1 MKAKQII
8 VTSLISF
15 ILFILCFGILM
26 LIQYIPGTSLPNLI
40 MIVAPFIAIVAFI
53 LTTKKI
59 LIKAPSFA
67 IPVSVT
73 ISTCIIILFALI
85 YRYYTKKYD
94 EFIPN
99 VFHMIVI
106 FSALIETALSFLF
119 YAYKRIKGK

>member
-1 MKAKQII
+1 
-8 VTSLISF
+8 
-15 ILFILCFGILM
+15 M
-26 LIQYIPGTSLPNLI
+26 LIQYIPGTSIPNLI
-40 MIVAPFIAIVAFI
+40 MVVAPFIAIVAFI

-59 LIKAPSFA
+59 LINATDLAVP
-67 IPVSVT
+67 ISVM
-73 ISTCIIILFALI
+73 ISTGIVILLALT
-85 YRYYTKKYD
+85 YRCLTKKYE